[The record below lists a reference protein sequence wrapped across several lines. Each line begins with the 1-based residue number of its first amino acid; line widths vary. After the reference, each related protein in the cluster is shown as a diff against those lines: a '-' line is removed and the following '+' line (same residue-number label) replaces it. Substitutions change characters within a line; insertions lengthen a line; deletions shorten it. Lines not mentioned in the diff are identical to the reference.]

1 MIQRRLFS
9 AQASTILQNPN
20 TIKNN
25 SFNKKWRIKQVKKSN
40 FNQVMEEIKPH
51 IFNSDFIA
59 VSLQRTGSYSSPW
72 QKVLPFDTPEIAYL
86 KAKRSAERFQLLQ
99 FAVCPFTLKASKLTA
114 YPYNF
119 HLFPRDEL
127 KIGMPSYSFA
137 CQTSYLTSMA
147 QIGFDFNSCIYD
159 GISYISRAQES
170 SMKHLTGNS
179 LTRAHAVQSSSTLSI
194 ADSVFIQRIKSR
206 IKTWINVCKDSK
218 GTREDPMVKALRKI
232 VEGDHGSRPC
242 IDVDVCSERQ
252 VQLVLEV
259 VKEYADE
266 TVPLLI
272 PAKNGST
279 QGVRIVF
286 TSSNEDKDLYE
297 KQLQDLEEEQS
308 KNVRGFREVIDLI
321 SASRKPIVAH
331 NSLDDFSFIHSKFM
345 SPLPLSLDQFKS
357 SLSSSFPYII
367 DLGHLMK
374 EFNPN
379 GNINNVPAASSFL
392 RRRFFAPIVIDIPL
406 KGTPD
411 EMNEGKIYGHNVLQ
425 ISHVFAKLYSITK
438 YRQQKEDASLTL
450 DNFANIFDQHSSP
463 PLDNSDQDIRISS
476 SSIKKLSCDDVAFL
490 WGFRC
495 GLSAV
500 ELKELL
506 SKSHKAFS
514 DEFDVQL
521 VDKSCAVV
529 AFWKPGIAAAFI
541 NAMASGGDCDEGLKE
556 LISEGFKATNYE
568 TYKCVCNTS
577 NWNSNLADSLDQA
590 VASAYRCPVDDHEKS
605 PYEIWWDDKT
615 VLNLDDI

>member
-1 MIQRRLFS
+1 
-9 AQASTILQNPN
+9 
-20 TIKNN
+20 
-25 SFNKKWRIKQVKKSN
+25 
-40 FNQVMEEIKPH
+40 
-51 IFNSDFIA
+51 
-59 VSLQRTGSYSSPW
+59 
-72 QKVLPFDTPEIAYL
+72 
-86 KAKRSAERFQLLQ
+86 
-99 FAVCPFTLKASKLTA
+99 
-114 YPYNF
+114 
-119 HLFPRDEL
+119 
-127 KIGMPSYSFA
+127 
-137 CQTSYLTSMA
+137 
-147 QIGFDFNSCIYD
+147 
-159 GISYISRAQES
+159 
-170 SMKHLTGNS
+170 
-179 LTRAHAVQSSSTLSI
+179 
-194 ADSVFIQRIKSR
+194 
-206 IKTWINVCKDSK
+206 
-218 GTREDPMVKALRKI
+218 
-232 VEGDHGSRPC
+232 
-242 IDVDVCSERQ
+242 
-252 VQLVLEV
+252 
-259 VKEYADE
+259 
-266 TVPLLI
+266 
-272 PAKNGST
+272 
-279 QGVRIVF
+279 
-286 TSSNEDKDLYE
+286 
-297 KQLQDLEEEQS
+297 
-308 KNVRGFREVIDLI
+308 
-321 SASRKPIVAH
+321 
-331 NSLDDFSFIHSKFM
+331 
-345 SPLPLSLDQFKS
+345 
-357 SLSSSFPYII
+357 
-367 DLGHLMK
+367 
-374 EFNPN
+374 
-379 GNINNVPAASSFL
+379 
-392 RRRFFAPIVIDIPL
+392 
-406 KGTPD
+406 
-411 EMNEGKIYGHNVLQ
+411 MNEGKIYGHNVLQ

-506 SKSHKAFS
+506 SKSHKACS